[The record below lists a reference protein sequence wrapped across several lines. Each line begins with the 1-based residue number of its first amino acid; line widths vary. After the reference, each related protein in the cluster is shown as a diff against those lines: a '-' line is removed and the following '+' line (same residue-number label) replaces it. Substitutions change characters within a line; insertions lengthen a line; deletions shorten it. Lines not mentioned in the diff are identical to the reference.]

1 MNKRRKYCNR
11 SDFLLE
17 KYSIIE
23 EHGKYSGRLCQN
35 QSYSQKKSHD
45 LYPEKERERRANG
58 YNYLIS
64 EIDILVNK
72 DFRR

>member
-35 QSYSQKKSHD
+35 QSYSQ
-45 LYPEKERERRANG
+45 EKRVMIYIQRE
-58 YNYLIS
+58 
-64 EIDILVNK
+64 EQTDIII
-72 DFRR
+72 